1 MTALICKDDFVN
13 NRTITN
19 KPVPLSDG
27 LKQEDLIAKLES
39 ALSLVS
45 SLDPSLMHATWSAI
59 ILKLFDPRID

>member
-1 MTALICKDDFVN
+1 MIFDDN
-13 NRTITN
+13 GKIAN

-45 SLDPSLMHATWSAI
+45 SLDPSPMHATWSAI
-59 ILKLFDPRID
+59 I